1 LVDFFFTFLIGS
13 IELVF
18 LFEKIEYSS
27 FFLTAAKK
35 LQSNCDWTSECP
47 MNDLNFHIKFCWS
60 ALSSLKKMNKKV
72 VNIDGNIGA
81 GKSTLIKK
89 LTNAIHAKDKNL
101 STIVIEENVD
111 RDASTKA
118 LLKNYYQ
125 KPKMYAIEFQF
136 WILKDK
142 VKNFKL
148 NFSA

>member
-1 LVDFFFTFLIGS
+1 
-13 IELVF
+13 
-18 LFEKIEYSS
+18 
-27 FFLTAAKK
+27 
-35 LQSNCDWTSECP
+35 
-47 MNDLNFHIKFCWS
+47 
-60 ALSSLKKMNKKV
+60 MNKKV

-89 LTNAIHAKDKNL
+89 LTNAIHSKDKNL

-125 KPKMYAIEFQF
+125 KPKKYAIEFQF

-142 VKNFKL
+142 VKQL
-148 NFSA
+148 